1 MLRVAGSTLRAR
13 SLVLGHN
20 GRTHARISP
29 RFGSIQGGGGRGGE
43 SLRSFSVGLPVRSS
57 SEVPKTEILKEEV
70 LKDLPSSSA
79 SSLPDAPAGTAME
92 GVTVAREAVA
102 DSAMQFGDLQ
112 AMGLD
117 KAFYNPVGIA
127 QSLLEAIHISTG
139 LPWWGTIAA
148 ATVIIRLSAL
158 PLILSVQRNAALMN
172 NIRPQLDYW
181 KDKMVHATKM
191 KDRAAAT
198 AANQKYRAVMTDSG
212 ASPSRIILMP
222 ITNGAMFI
230 SFFMALRQMSELPV
244 PQLAHGGLLWFENL
258 NAPDP
263 YYILPVVASAG
274 FLLNFEI
281 GSEMGGTRLMNPTMK
296 RVFRG
301 VSILMP
307 FMTYTFPAS
316 VFMYWLTTN
325 VFSMAQVTMLSQ
337 PKVRRALGIPDMI
350 KHPKKP
356 GTDEGMFA
364 SFNKTLEDLQKGA
377 TKAADEPMTSRS
389 IIQKAKASQVQP
401 TRRRN
406 KFSR

>member
-1 MLRVAGSTLRAR
+1 
-13 SLVLGHN
+13 
-20 GRTHARISP
+20 
-29 RFGSIQGGGGRGGE
+29 
-43 SLRSFSVGLPVRSS
+43 
-57 SEVPKTEILKEEV
+57 
-70 LKDLPSSSA
+70 
-79 SSLPDAPAGTAME
+79 ME

-307 FMTYTFPAS
+307 FMTYTFPA
-316 VFMYWLTTN
+316 VRVMYYGQW
-325 VFSMAQVTMLSQ
+325 
-337 PKVRRALGIPDMI
+337 RCI
-350 KHPKKP
+350 HPFLP
-356 GTDEGMFA
+356 P
-364 SFNKTLEDLQKGA
+364 SLL
-377 TKAADEPMTSRS
+377 P
-389 IIQKAKASQVQP
+389 
-401 TRRRN
+401 
-406 KFSR
+406 